1 MSGGGGSGQT
11 VVQSQQIPAWM
22 EEPIKQ
28 NIQMAQDIAARP
40 YQAYPGQTVAGFA
53 PETAQAFDYAKSGIG
68 YALPAYAQAQQAAA
82 GLTGYQPQQVA
93 AQNFLQGDI
102 SAYMNPFTQ
111 SVVDA
116 SLANLKGATQMALNQ
131 NAADAIRARAFGG
144 SRQGITEGVTQAQA
158 AKSAGELS
166 ANLYSQ
172 AFDKAAQLMQAD
184 QARNLQAQQLN
195 QAAGLQGAGLGLQAA
210 QQLGA
215 LGAAGQQSIAQDVS
229 TLQNIGL
236 QLQAQQQAQLDAAYQ
251 QYLEELNYPIQALN
265 LRIGATSSAPV
276 PMSQTQTGGG
286 SGSSFLSGLGAL
298 GTLAS
303 GIGSLAGGFKWSDK
317 TMKTDIEKVGKDKET
332 GLNMYAYRYK
342 GDPKTYPKVVG
353 PMAQDIEK
361 KYPQAVKKIA
371 GKKAVN
377 LGFGPIR
384 NVMGG

>member
-22 EEPIKQ
+22 ETPIKE
-28 NIQMAQDIAARP
+28 NIQMASDIAARP
-40 YQAYPGQTVAGFA
+40 YEAYPGQTIAGFA

-93 AQNFLQGDI
+93 AQNFLQGDVA
-102 SAYMNPFTQ
+102 AYMNPFTQ

-172 AFDKAAQLMQAD
+172 AFDRAAQLMQAD

-236 QLQAQQQAQLDAAYQ
+236 QRQAQQQALLDDAYQ
-251 QYLEELNYPIQALN
+251 RYLEELNYPIQGLN

-303 GIGSLAGGFKWSDK
+303 GIGSLASGFKWSDRS
-317 TMKTDIEKVGKDKET
+317 MKTDIEKVGKDKET
-332 GLNMYAYRYK
+332 GLDMYAYRYK

-361 KYPQAVKKIA
+361 KYPQAVKKVA

-384 NVMGG
+384 KVMGG